1 MKIPSNIITT
11 GKYTI
16 GDEFVLPNTNEP
28 YIGYYYEI
36 NGSFFQG
43 KSFNANAPKIIKK
56 QDSNKLLD
64 NPKTKTYAQL
74 ANVTSQQLAI
84 PKYSYLPFFSFI
96 ATDYDEGDIRYF
108 IKQLNFSPILIREV
122 NVTTFQSLI
131 NNPLYQTLAVGVG
144 GADFSRLDELDK
156 LMPGLK
162 AFLEG

>member
-74 ANVTSQQLAI
+74 SNVTSQQLAI
-84 PKYSYLPFFSFI
+84 PEYSHLPFSNLLP
-96 ATDYDEGDIRYF
+96 TDYNGEGVRYF
-108 IKQLNFSPILIREV
+108 IKQLNLSPILIREV
-122 NVTTFQSLI
+122 NATAFQSLI
-131 NNPLYQTLAVGVG
+131 NNSLYQTLAIES
-144 GADFSRLDELDK
+144 DNLPRLDELDK

-162 AFLEG
+162 AFLSG

>member
-28 YIGYYYEI
+28 YTGYYYEI

-43 KSFNANAPKIIKK
+43 KSFNTNAPKIIKK

-74 ANVTSQQLAI
+74 SNVTSQQLAI
-84 PKYSYLPFFSFI
+84 PEYSHLPFSNLLP
-96 ATDYDEGDIRYF
+96 TDYNGEGVRYF
-108 IKQLNFSPILIREV
+108 IKQLNLSPILIREV
-122 NVTTFQSLI
+122 NATAFQSLI
-131 NNPLYQTLAVGVG
+131 NNSLYQTLAIES
-144 GADFSRLDELDK
+144 DNLPRLDELDK

-162 AFLEG
+162 AFLSG